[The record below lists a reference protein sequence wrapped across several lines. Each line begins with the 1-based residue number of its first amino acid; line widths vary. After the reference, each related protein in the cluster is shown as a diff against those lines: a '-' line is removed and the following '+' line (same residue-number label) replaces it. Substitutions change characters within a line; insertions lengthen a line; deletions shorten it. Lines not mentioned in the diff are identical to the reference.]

1 VDGPQKGKRW
11 AMARGPLSDI
21 ARGSL
26 AGAAATAAMSAVMLA
41 AGRVGRMGGQPPE
54 AIVRRVGQLTGR
66 EPQGRSAD
74 ALASAMHLA
83 FGVGTG
89 ALYGLLPAPRRPVA
103 RGVLTGLAV
112 YTASYAGW
120 VPALGALPEADHDRR
135 DRQTVMTA
143 AHVVYG
149 AVLGALDARWR
160 R

>member
-1 VDGPQKGKRW
+1 MSP
-11 AMARGPLSDI
+11 GPLSGI
-21 ARGSL
+21 ARGGL
-26 AGAAATAAMSAVMLA
+26 AGAAATVVMSAVMLA
-41 AGRVGRMGGQPPE
+41 AGRVGLMGGQPPE

-66 EPQGRSAD
+66 EPQGSSAD
-74 ALASAMHLA
+74 ALASVLHLA
-83 FGVGTG
+83 FGAGTG
-89 ALYGLLPAPRRPVA
+89 AAYGLLPRSRRPVL

-149 AVLGALDARWR
+149 AVLGALDDRWR